1 MSGHSHFSS
10 IKHKKA
16 ITDEKRGKIFSKISK
31 MISVA
36 AKQGGGDPEA
46 NSKLRLAVEQA
57 KQANMPKDNIERAIK
72 KGTGE
77 LEGEKLE
84 QVVFEAYGP
93 GKTAIIIEG
102 ITDNKNR
109 TLSEIKQILNQ
120 NKGKL
125 ADEGS
130 VKWLF
135 ERKGSIIIN
144 PVRSKTSNGVNKEN
158 KEELELIAIEAGAE
172 DINEHDEFLE
182 IHTKPEDLEK
192 VKKNLE
198 EKGINTESVSL
209 DWVAKESIENKE
221 KEACEKLFE
230 SLDNNDAVQNIYSN
244 LKL

>member
-1 MSGHSHFSS
+1 MSGHSHWSS
-10 IKHKKA
+10 IKHKKGA
-16 ITDEKRGKIFSKISK
+16 ADEKRGKIFSKISR
-31 MISVA
+31 MLSVA
-36 AKQGGGDPEA
+36 AKEGGGDPEA
-46 NSKLRLAVEQA
+46 NSKLKLAVEQA

-109 TLSEIKQILNQ
+109 TLSEVKQILNQ

-135 ERKGSIIIN
+135 ERKGTIIIN
-144 PVRSKTSNGVNKEN
+144 REN
-158 KEELELIAIEAGAE
+158 TKELELIAIEAGAE
-172 DINEHDEFLE
+172 DINEYDEFLE
-182 IHTKPEDLEK
+182 IHTRPENLEK

-198 EKGINTESVSL
+198 EKGIKPESVSL
-209 DWVAKESIENKE
+209 DWVAKENIEVEE
-221 KEACEKLFE
+221 KESCEKLFE
-230 SLDNNDAVQNIYSN
+230 ALDNNDAVQDIYSN

>member
-1 MSGHSHFSS
+1 MSGHSHWAS
-10 IKHKKA
+10 IKHKKGA
-16 ITDEKRGKIFSKISK
+16 ADEKRGKVFSKISR

-93 GKTAIIIEG
+93 ENTAIIIEG

-125 ADEGS
+125 ANEGS

-144 PVRSKTSNGVNKEN
+144 KEN
-158 KEELELIAIEAGAE
+158 KEELELIVIEAGAE

-182 IHTKPEDLEK
+182 IYTKPEDLEK

-198 EKGINTESVSL
+198 EKGIKPESVSL
-209 DWVAKESIENKE
+209 DWVAKENIEVKE

-230 SLDNNDAVQNIYSN
+230 ALDDNDAVQNIYSN

>member
-1 MSGHSHFSS
+1 MSGHSHWAS
-10 IKHKKA
+10 IKHKKGA
-16 ITDEKRGKIFSKISK
+16 ADEKRGKVFSKISR

-125 ADEGS
+125 ANEGS

-144 PVRSKTSNGVNKEN
+144 KEN
-158 KEELELIAIEAGAE
+158 KEELELIVIEAGAE

-182 IHTKPEDLEK
+182 IYTKPEDLEK

-198 EKGINTESVSL
+198 EKGIKPESVSL
-209 DWVAKESIENKE
+209 DWVAKENIEVKE

-230 SLDNNDAVQNIYSN
+230 ALDDNDAVQNIYSN